1 MATRNQDGTVVLKT
15 LGKTGRQ
22 GGTASVAVV
31 FPFAKGFRARGGRQ
45 TETLKKVVVARTSAW
60 RGSSSESV

>member
-22 GGTASVAVV
+22 GGSSSAART
-31 FPFAKGFRARGGRQ
+31 FPFAVGFRARGGRQ
-45 TETLKKVVVARTSAW
+45 TETLKRVVVSRTAAW
-60 RGSSSESV
+60 RGSSNESN